1 MTEENIES
9 VKVLVEGDQSLSIA
23 EIAQQT
29 GLNTTMVWKILR
41 KKLKLYA
48 YKSRDVIPSSV
59 ENMKV
64 RVDFCTWLLAL
75 AELE

>member
-29 GLNTTMVWKILR
+29 GLNTTVGLEDSEEEVEAVC
-41 KKLKLYA
+41 LKA
-48 YKSRDVIPSSV
+48 SRGHPSQ
-59 ENMKV
+59 
-64 RVDFCTWLLAL
+64 R
-75 AELE
+75 

>member
-48 YKSRDVIPSSV
+48 
-59 ENMKV
+59 
-64 RVDFCTWLLAL
+64 
-75 AELE
+75 